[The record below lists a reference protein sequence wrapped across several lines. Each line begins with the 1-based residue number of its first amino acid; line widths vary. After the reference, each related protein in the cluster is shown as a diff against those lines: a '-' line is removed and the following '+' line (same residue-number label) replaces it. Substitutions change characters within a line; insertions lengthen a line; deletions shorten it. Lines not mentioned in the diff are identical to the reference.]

1 MKILLIRH
9 GETIANKTQLVL
21 GTSDVPL
28 TAVGRRQARAAA
40 QKISSMNPAP
50 SLLFSSPYY
59 RAKET
64 ADYISQATGLN
75 PIYIDGLKEMNSGE
89 MEGIKAS
96 EMNDKY
102 PKYMAQWNQDHST
115 ARPPGGETLGEVH
128 ARAWKAIIEIFDT
141 YDQQALVAVVAHL
154 FPIQGILCNLLGIPS
169 NDFEK
174 LIINLGSISS
184 IELKKGSHYLITMNE
199 IP

>member
-1 MKILLIRH
+1 MKILLVRH

-21 GTSDVPL
+21 GTSEVPL
-28 TAVGRRQARAAA
+28 TRLGRRQAKAVA
-40 QKISSMNPAP
+40 QKISSMEPP
-50 SLLFSSPYY
+50 PRLLFSSPYY

-64 ADYISQATGLN
+64 AGYISKMTGLT
-75 PIYIDGLKEMNSGE
+75 PIYVDGLKEMDSGE

-102 PKYMAQWNQDHST
+102 PEYMAQWRRNHST

-128 ARAWKAIIEIFDT
+128 TRAWKSTLEIFNNYNQDII
-141 YDQQALVAVVAHL
+141 AIVAHL
-154 FPIQGILCNLLGIPS
+154 FPIQGIICKVLGIHS

-174 LIINLGSISS
+174 LNINLGSISS
-184 IELKKGSHYLITMNE
+184 IEIGNDSYRLISMNE

>member
-1 MKILLIRH
+1 MKILLVRH

-21 GTSDVPL
+21 GTSEVPL
-28 TAVGRRQARAAA
+28 TRLGRRQAKAVA
-40 QKISSMNPAP
+40 QKISSMETPP
-50 SLLFSSPYY
+50 RLLFSSPYW

-64 ADYISQATGLN
+64 AEYISKMTGLT
-75 PIYIDGLKEMNSGE
+75 PIYLDGLKEMDSGE

-102 PKYMAQWNQDHST
+102 PEYMAQWRRDHST

-128 ARAWKAIIEIFDT
+128 TRAWKSTLEIFNNYNQDII
-141 YDQQALVAVVAHL
+141 AIVAHL
-154 FPIQGILCNLLGIPS
+154 FPIQGIICNVLGIHS

-174 LIINLGSISS
+174 LNINLGSISS
-184 IELKKGSHYLITMNE
+184 IEIANDSYRLISMNE
-199 IP
+199 TP

>member
-1 MKILLIRH
+1 MKILLVRH

-21 GTSDVPL
+21 GTSEVPL
-28 TAVGRRQARAAA
+28 TRLGRRQAKAVA
-40 QKISSMNPAP
+40 QKISSMETPP
-50 SLLFSSPYY
+50 RLLFSSPYW

-64 ADYISQATGLN
+64 AEYISKMTGLT
-75 PIYIDGLKEMNSGE
+75 PIYVDGLKEMDSGE

-102 PKYMAQWNQDHST
+102 PEYMAQWRRDHST

-128 ARAWKAIIEIFDT
+128 TRAWKSTLEIFNNYNQDI
-141 YDQQALVAVVAHL
+141 VAIVAHL
-154 FPIQGILCNLLGIPS
+154 FPIQGIICNVLGIHS

-174 LIINLGSISS
+174 LNIDLGSISS
-184 IELKKGSHYLITMNE
+184 IEITNDSYRLISMNE
-199 IP
+199 TP

>member
-1 MKILLIRH
+1 MKILLVRH

-21 GTSDVPL
+21 GTSEVPL
-28 TAVGRRQARAAA
+28 TRLGRRQAKAVA
-40 QKISSMNPAP
+40 QKISSMETPP
-50 SLLFSSPYY
+50 RLLFSSPYW

-64 ADYISQATGLN
+64 AEYISKMTGLT
-75 PIYIDGLKEMNSGE
+75 PIYVDGLKEMDSGE

-102 PKYMAQWNQDHST
+102 PEYMARWRRDHST

-128 ARAWKAIIEIFDT
+128 ARAWKSTLEIFNNYNQDII
-141 YDQQALVAVVAHL
+141 AIVAHL
-154 FPIQGILCNLLGIPS
+154 FPIQGIICNVLGIHS

-174 LIINLGSISS
+174 LNINLGSISS
-184 IELKKGSHYLITMNE
+184 IEIANDSYRLISMNE
-199 IP
+199 TP